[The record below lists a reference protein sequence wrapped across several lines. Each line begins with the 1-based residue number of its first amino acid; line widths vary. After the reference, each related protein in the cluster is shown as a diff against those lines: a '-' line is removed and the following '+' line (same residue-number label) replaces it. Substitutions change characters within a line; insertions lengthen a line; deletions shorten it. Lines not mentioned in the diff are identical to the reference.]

1 MNAPTM
7 FRAQTGLIGD
17 HAMKRMT
24 GRAQES
30 ILASVGAH
38 SPALAESMVDHGFGR
53 IISQTTLGYGERE
66 LETIAMLG
74 AMGGCESQL
83 RTHLGFALDH
93 GLAPEEV
100 IASVEQVS
108 VYAGY
113 PRALTMLRIAR
124 EVMQDK
130 GEKLLVANAFSLRD
144 HNTCLFD
151 SGGDKPAMIL
161 LHALGLDWRMWSR
174 VIPQLIPHFRVIAY
188 DLRGFGG
195 AAFAPHVHDLAHYAQ
210 DVADLMDR
218 LALPS
223 AHIVGL
229 SLGGSIALEFALQR
243 PECVHDLIVIAAT
256 AWSFPAFEERACSAE
271 ALGMEAQVVP
281 SLTRWFR
288 ADDLAENGW
297 AVRYARNCVRR
308 ADVTGWS
315 SAWRVLAGISLDGGL
330 DKIAI
335 PMRIIAGEADQSTP
349 PALMNR
355 LANGALRSFEVIG
368 DAPHMVA
375 LTHPDDLADSI
386 LKPPPKSA
394 VVDC

>member
-1 MNAPTM
+1 MSAPTM
-7 FRAQTGLIGD
+7 SIAQTSLIGD

-38 SPALAESMVDHGFGR
+38 SPVLADSLVNHAFGK
-53 IISQTTLGYGERE
+53 IIGQTTLGYGERE
-66 LETIAMLG
+66 FETIAMLG

-93 GLAPEEV
+93 GLAPEEI

-124 EVMQDK
+124 EVLKDK
-130 GEKLLVANAFSLRD
+130 GQELLLANAFSLRD
-144 HNTCLFD
+144 HDTCLFD

-174 VIPQLIPHFRVIAY
+174 VIPRLIPHFRVIAY

-195 AAFAPHVHDLAHYAQ
+195 AAFAPQVHDLAHYAQ
-210 DVADLMDR
+210 DVTDLMDR

-229 SLGGSIALEFALQR
+229 SLGGSIALEFALQQ
-243 PECVHDLIVIAAT
+243 PERVDDLTVIAAT

-271 ALGMEAQVVP
+271 AQGMEAQVIP
-281 SLTRWFR
+281 SLSRWFR
-288 ADDLAENGW
+288 AGDLAANEW
-297 AVRYARNCVRR
+297 PVRHARNCVRR
-308 ADVTGWS
+308 ANVADWVA
-315 SAWRVLAGISLDGGL
+315 AWRVLAGISLDSRL
-330 DKIAI
+330 DQIAV
-335 PMRIIAGEADQSTP
+335 PMRIIAGESDQSTP

-355 LANGALRSFEVIG
+355 LANGARRSFEVIG

-375 LTHPDDLADSI
+375 LTHPDALATSI
-386 LKPPPKSA
+386 LKP
-394 VVDC
+394 V